1 MTYLSP
7 WTVWTHQIQNI
18 HHGLVWTIKI
28 MIFWKIDIKSDGGCY
43 KYSFFKWKFK
53 FCYKFSQTPRGFV
66 HNLPVGWELDFQSQP
81 YFFTPST
88 VSSTKIP
95 TWFDQILIRIGNF
108 SGRVPSSSMV
118 STDVHKSIAFHQ
130 KFIIFHHAWNTGT
143 ITTWK
148 SHSQSKLSYSS
159 SSGEDLVAVT
169 RSWPI
174 TYRIEI
180 DSDTYFLIITQR
192 NRNIMRVDQSEV
204 LIWDQLMVESI
215 EPIFFL
221 SNRSRETW
229 LTPKLT

>member
-1 MTYLSP
+1 MFREMIDPTLIWLLYSNFEDINTSSLNQLTY
-7 WTVWTHQIQNI
+7 
-18 HHGLVWTIKI
+18 
-28 MIFWKIDIKSDGGCY
+28 
-43 KYSFFKWKFK
+43 
-53 FCYKFSQTPRGFV
+53 
-66 HNLPVGWELDFQSQP
+66 
-81 YFFTPST
+81 ST

-159 SSGEDLVAVT
+159 SSVEDLVVVM
-169 RSWPI
+169 RSRPI

-180 DSDTYFLIITQR
+180 DSDTHFLLITQR
-192 NRNIMRVDQSEV
+192 NRNVMRVDQSEG
-204 LIWDQLMVESI
+204 LIQDRLIVKFL

-229 LTPKLT
+229 LTSKTT